1 MIEQAT
7 MAQLE
12 RYLDVVASRQR
23 GVATNIANLDTP
35 GYRTKDIDFASALR
49 SAVEGGSLGSSLGN
63 SLGMEPREVSGLVER
78 PDGNNVSMERESML
92 LAETQL
98 QFRAGVEL
106 MRRQFSRLRTA
117 ITEGKS

>member
-7 MAQLE
+7 MAKLE

-49 SAVEGGSLGSSLGN
+49 SAVEGGSLG
-63 SLGMEPREVSGLVER
+63 MEPREVAGLVER

-106 MRRQFSRLRTA
+106 LRRQFSRLRTA